1 MDAAMLQRT
10 KKSQML
16 EDHGD
21 KDRAYRFKILLP
33 NGTSVCLTFQNPKPT
48 MPFGDF
54 IQRLEEEYSLTYRQF
69 SSGKRK
75 RDIDWK
81 GGCLFLEDA
90 NDRKIRGEM
99 NFKNFKPHEC
109 HILKLHDGS
118 HECAYTFE
126 NMWDLTPV
134 TDILKELPE
143 EYTFETAM
151 ADLIDNSLQAV
162 WANDRRHK
170 KLISVDVA
178 DDVISIFDTGP
189 GMDGSD
195 ENSIV
200 KWGKMGASLHRSLRE
215 QAIGGRPPYL
225 TPYFGMFGYGGPLA
239 SMQLGR
245 HALVSSKTKDSRKVY
260 TLHLDREALLTG
272 SNSNIQ
278 KKRRGS
284 DSDSNWKTD
293 GGMRDPLEDEIS
305 KTPHGSFTKVEIFKP
320 KSKLDIS
327 QLQCKLKDIYFPYIQ
342 CDEESKSGKT
352 IMPVNFEVNGVDLA
366 EIEGGEIAITNVHSC
381 NGPDFVLQLHF
392 SCKQDSVTK
401 SPDSKAYIQA
411 NARLKCVYFPMVEGK
426 ENIEK
431 ILERLESDG
440 CGTSENFETYSRVS
454 IRRLGRLLPDA
465 RWARLPF
472 MEFKQKKGDK
482 ADLLKICC
490 LRVKCFIETDAG
502 FNPTSSKTNLAH
514 HSPFTTSLRNLGNQP
529 LENEKDVRI
538 KIYRDGNHLTLS
550 QLKKEYEDWI
560 LQMHERYDDEAHCCE
575 DQPVLVVSP
584 ANKKALRISSEVA
597 RVHKSL
603 KRKGVT
609 WKCGQKIKLFRGACA
624 GVHNNNV
631 YATIEYFLL
640 EGLEGDSGGGAR
652 IICRPLSLSV
662 DKGCILKINDGDTS
676 LDIRDSLSVP
686 VSVID
691 SGKCVAV
698 ESNEWDNQLEKQ
710 RQKSP
715 STIDLLDAEECRE
728 LGIDGA
734 LPVDAPAGKVPPEVI
749 VAVVRPASYV
759 SSCASKTLD
768 QKYIARTNLKMFM
781 EVKFRSDAEGLQNVC
796 DISAC
801 AVPEPFK
808 GIQGLY
814 IFPLK
819 SKYPALF
826 QTSGVY
832 TFSFHLTESNCK
844 HVEKRVLIK
853 QAPIVEY
860 KEIQFTCPNG
870 KAPAIGTPKVEFDEF
885 QVQSLHGKVLPLQD
899 SSSIKQVGNLMV
911 PVMKAPKVEYDE
923 SPIPCPN
930 EKIFLLQDSSSLPQA
945 QNLEASN
952 VNKEKELEKD
962 IHQSGMQIG
971 DMEKNL
977 DALNKEKAV
986 IEQDIYV
993 VQASVERCNSDY
1005 CSMKAELKHRIESMS
1020 HTAASTLCNLLRVPS
1035 QESSNDFMGGVI
1047 GLVALLGST
1056 GSSELSR
1063 ILSEYLGEDQMLAVV
1078 CRSFAAAVALE
1089 KYEHNGEVDSR
1100 HALYAAAAKLG
1111 RSINGRFLVISLE
1124 DIRPYTGD
1132 FDGSDPQRKLA
1143 LPYPILPSGNTPD
1156 GFLGYAV
1163 NMVDLDELHLHMT
1176 TAAGHG
1182 LRQTLFYFLF
1192 GELHVYKTR
1201 LDMLAARACIKHGA
1215 VSMDGGILRQTGAVS
1230 LGYGNP
1236 EICFPVLRSVAAMK
1250 KKIEIY
1256 KETMSA
1262 VIAAIEEFTKDHQK
1276 ALKKFHKKN
1285 KKWHELATVKE
1296 RRLIKTT

>member
-16 EDHGD
+16 EDQMI
-21 KDRAYRFKILLP
+21 RAGHIDQDLLP
-33 NGTSVCLTFQNPKPT
+33 NGK
-48 MPFGDF
+48 
-54 IQRLEEEYSLTYRQF
+54 R
-69 SSGKRK
+69 KRK
-75 RDIDWK
+75 RDRDGK
-81 GGCLFLEDA
+81 GCLFLEDA

-118 HECAYTFE
+118 HESAYTFE

-143 EYTFETAM
+143 EYTFETAL

-162 WANDRRHK
+162 WANDSRHK

-195 ENSIV
+195 EHCIV

-225 TPYFGMFGYGGPLA
+225 TPFFGMFGYGGPLA

-272 SNSNIQ
+272 SNSNFQ

-352 IMPVNFEVNGVDLA
+352 ITPVNFEVNGVDLA

-392 SCKQDSVTK
+392 SCKQDSMTK

-411 NARLKCVYFPMVEGK
+411 NARLKCAYFPMVEGK

-502 FNPTSSKTNLAH
+502 FNPTPSKTNLAH

-538 KIYRDGNHLTLS
+538 KIYRDGNHLTIS

-560 LQMHERYDDEAHCCE
+560 LQMHERYDDEAHCGE

-609 WKCGQKIKLFRGACA
+609 WKCGQKIKLLRGACA

-640 EGLEGDSGGGAR
+640 EGLEGDPGGGAR

-691 SGKCVAV
+691 SGKCLAV

-715 STIDLLDAEECRE
+715 STIDLLDVEECQE
-728 LGIDGA
+728 LGVDGA

-781 EVKFRSDAEGLQNVC
+781 EVEFRSDAEGLRTVRN
-796 DISAC
+796 ISAC
-801 AVPEPFK
+801 AVPEPRK

-870 KAPAIGTPKVEFDEF
+870 KAPVIGTPKVEFDEI
-885 QVQSLHGKVLPLQD
+885 QVQSSHGKVLPLQD
-899 SSSIKQVGNLMV
+899 SSSIQQV

-930 EKIFLLQDSSSLPQA
+930 EKIFLLQDSSSLPHA

-962 IHQSGMQIG
+962 LHRSGMQIG

-1035 QESSNDFMGGVI
+1035 QELSNDFMGGVI

-1132 FDGSDPQRKLA
+1132 FDGGDPQRKLA
-1143 LPYPILPSGNTPD
+1143 LPYPILPSGNIPD

-1163 NMVDLDELHLHMT
+1163 NMVDLDEHHLHMT
-1176 TAAGHG
+1176 TAAGHV

-1201 LDMLAARACIKHGA
+1201 QDMLAARACIKHGA
-1215 VSMDGGILRQTGAVS
+1215 VSLDGGILRQTGAVS

-1236 EICFPVLRSVAAMK
+1236 EICFPVLRSVAVMK

>member
-1 MDAAMLQRT
+1 MD
-10 KKSQML
+10 
-16 EDHGD
+16 
-21 KDRAYRFKILLP
+21 
-33 NGTSVCLTFQNPKPT
+33 
-48 MPFGDF
+48 
-54 IQRLEEEYSLTYRQF
+54 
-69 SSGKRK
+69 
-75 RDIDWK
+75 
-81 GGCLFLEDA
+81 
-90 NDRKIRGEM
+90 
-99 NFKNFKPHEC
+99 FKNFKPHEC

-118 HECAYTFE
+118 HESAYTFE

-143 EYTFETAM
+143 EYTFETAL

-225 TPYFGMFGYGGPLA
+225 MPFFGMFGYGGPLA

-305 KTPHGSFTKVEIFKP
+305 KLHMEALLRLSIASFVVEIFKP

-327 QLQCKLKDIYFPYIQ
+327 QLQCKLKDIYFPYVQ

-352 IMPVNFEVNGVDLA
+352 ITPVNFEVNGVDLA

-392 SCKQDSVTK
+392 SCKQDSMTK

-490 LRVKCFIETDAG
+490 LRVKCFVETDAG
-502 FNPTSSKTNLAH
+502 FNPTPSKTNLAH

-538 KIYRDGNHLTLS
+538 KIYRDGNQLTLS
-550 QLKKEYEDWI
+550 QLKKD
-560 LQMHERYDDEAHCCE
+560 
-575 DQPVLVVSP
+575 P

-640 EGLEGDSGGGAR
+640 EGLAGDPGGGAR

-698 ESNEWDNQLEKQ
+698 ESNEWDNQIEKQ

-715 STIDLLDAEECRE
+715 STIDLLDAEECQE
-728 LGIDGA
+728 LGVDGA

-768 QKYIARTNLKMFM
+768 QKYIARTNLKMSM
-781 EVKFRSDAEGLQNVC
+781 EVKFRSDAEGLRNVC

-801 AVPEPFK
+801 TVPEPLK

-860 KEIQFTCPNG
+860 KEIQFTCPKG
-870 KAPAIGTPKVEFDEF
+870 KAPVIGTPKVEFDEI
-885 QVQSLHGKVLPLQD
+885 QVQSSHGKVLPLQD
-899 SSSIKQVGNLMV
+899 SSSIQQVGNLMV

-952 VNKEKELEKD
+952 VNKEKELEK
-962 IHQSGMQIG
+962 HLHRSGMQIG
-971 DMEKNL
+971 DLEKNL

-993 VQASVERCNSDY
+993 LQASVEHCNSDY

-1035 QESSNDFMGGVI
+1035 QELSNDFMGGMI

-1111 RSINGRFLVISLE
+1111 RSINGRFLVIGLE

-1132 FDGSDPQRKLA
+1132 LMVVTLRRSWA
-1143 LPYPILPSGNTPD
+1143 CHILSCQVEI
-1156 GFLGYAV
+1156 LR
-1163 NMVDLDELHLHMT
+1163 MVSWGM
-1176 TAAGHG
+1176 
-1182 LRQTLFYFLF
+1182 QQ
-1192 GELHVYKTR
+1192 
-1201 LDMLAARACIKHGA
+1201 DMLAARACIKHGA
-1215 VSMDGGILRQTGAVS
+1215 VSLDGGILRQTGVVS

-1236 EICFPVLRSVAAMK
+1236 EIRFPVLRSVAVMK
-1250 KKIEIY
+1250 KKIEIC